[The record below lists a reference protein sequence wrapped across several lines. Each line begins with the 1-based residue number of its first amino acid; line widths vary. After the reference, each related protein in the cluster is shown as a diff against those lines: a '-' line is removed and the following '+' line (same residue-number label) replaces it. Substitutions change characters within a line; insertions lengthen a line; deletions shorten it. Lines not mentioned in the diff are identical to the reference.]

1 MKIKNPIQ
9 RGFYPDPSICRAGN
23 EYFMVHSTFVYAPGI
38 PVFKSSN
45 LRDWVQIGHVL
56 ERKEQL
62 CLEGSKVSE
71 GIYAPAIRYFEGEF
85 YVIVTNVSGGGNFY
99 VTAKYPEGPWS
110 DPVFL
115 KDAPGIDPSLFFENG
130 KCYYI
135 GQKAKEHAAYYGD
148 CEIWI
153 QELDLKEKRLVKEP
167 ESIFDGSMKHTIW
180 AEGPHLYHKG
190 DYYYLLLAEGGTE
203 YNHSVTIAR
212 SRFLYGPYESCPH
225 NPILTHRHL
234 GHTYPIQNAGHGD
247 LIETSDG
254 QWFMVML
261 ATRPLNGC
269 AELGRETFL
278 AEVVWEEDWPVVNPR
293 IGRLLDTQEILAFHE
308 ENEIVSIN
316 KRDIK
321 WTLPLDMRCLGLRGN
336 PSSIPLKLEE
346 GKLYLPFRP
355 GTMEDLNVPAY
366 IGTRLLSRTFDI
378 EVTLETEPEGKEEAG
393 LLYFYDESHYIK
405 IVIQNIGSSYEAVVI
420 KRTSKGETEE
430 GRKGVTGKIHK
441 LHLQGKNQMLFA
453 EADHNCLTASLD
465 LKELCS
471 EKAGGFTGCTIGIY
485 ASSKHEKSD
494 LSNTAV
500 FETLH
505 LDFQN

>member
-1 MKIKNPIQ
+1 MITITNPIQ

-23 EYFMVHSTFVYAPGI
+23 DYYMVHSTFAYAPGI

-45 LRDWVQIGHVL
+45 LRDWIQAGHVL

-71 GIYAPAIRYFEGEF
+71 GIYAPTIRYFEGIF

-99 VTAKYPEGPWS
+99 VTAENPAGPWS

-115 KDAPGIDPSLFFENG
+115 KNAPGIDPSLFFENG

-135 GQKAKEHAAYYGD
+135 GQKAKENAKYYGD

-153 QELDLKEKRLVKEP
+153 QELDRKEKKLVKEP
-167 ESIFDGSMKHTIW
+167 VNIFDGSMKHTIW
-180 AEGPHLYHKG
+180 AEGPHLYRKG
-190 DYYYLLLAEGGTE
+190 EYYYLLIAEGGTE

-212 SRFLYGPYESCPH
+212 SRSLTGPYESCPH

-234 GHTYPIQNAGHGD
+234 GHNYPIQNVGHGD
-247 LIETSDG
+247 LIETSNG
-254 QWFMVML
+254 EWFMVML
-261 ATRPLNGC
+261 ATRPINGC

-278 AEVVWEEDWPVVNPR
+278 AQVVWEEDWPIVNPK
-293 IGRLLDTQEILAFHE
+293 IGKLLENQEISAFDGE
-308 ENEIVSIN
+308 DKKTLKN
-316 KRDIK
+316 KGDIK

-336 PSSIPLKLEE
+336 PSNIPSKVEE

-355 GTMEDLNVPAY
+355 DTIEDLTVPAY

-378 EVTLETEPEGKEEAG
+378 RVKLEAEPAEREEAG

-405 IVIQNIGSSYEAVVI
+405 IVIQNNGCGYEAVVI
-420 KRTSKGETEE
+420 KRTGTGEEE
-430 GRKGVTGKIHK
+430 VGRKAVTGKVHNF
-441 LHLQGKNQMLFA
+441 HVQGKNQMLRA
-453 EADHNCLTASLD
+453 EADHNKITDFLD
-465 LKELCS
+465 MKELCS
-471 EKAGGFTGCTIGIY
+471 EKAGGFTGCTLGVY
-485 ASSKHEKSD
+485 ASSAHERSD
-494 LSNTAV
+494 HTAI
-500 FETLH
+500 FGTLH
-505 LDFQN
+505 LKFND